1 MAKRKRNRTE
11 RSGFR
16 IMTGSNPIITTTRL
30 AERQQI
36 TGINYGT
43 AIQQFKHTRVPK
55 IGETQS
61 GVTGKHVST

>member
-1 MAKRKRNRTE
+1 MNGKTKTKQ
-11 RSGFR
+11 SGAVR
-16 IMTGSNPIITTTRL
+16 IMTRSNPSITTTRL

-36 TGINYGT
+36 TGINYRT